1 MKSPEF
7 QQSLEKYADVIVKV
21 GLNLRE
27 GQRLIV
33 NAGIT
38 DYPLVRAITKS
49 AYQAGARVVTV
60 FYNDDEIGHIR
71 LKMSSREA
79 LKDVPTWLLQAYLDH
94 AKNGDAFLRISSEN
108 PDLLADVDPEAI
120 GIQRKAMGKKFKKV
134 AEYTMRDA
142 INWCVISYP
151 AEAWAKKVFPGVS
164 AKQAQDKLWEAIFQT
179 CRVDQPDPVA
189 AWQEHIVNLKKR
201 SAYLN
206 TKRYTALHYSA
217 PGTDLTVGLP
227 RGHQWLAAQSHAE
240 NGINFTANL
249 PTEEVFTMPHKDKVN
264 GVVSSSRPLIVY
276 GTTVEDFTLTFE
288 KGKVVNVTA
297 KKNEATLRKMIE
309 TDEGGSRIG
318 EVALVPVS
326 SPISQRGHLFYNT
339 LFDENAAS
347 HIALGRAYRFTMK
360 GGPKMSEEEFNKRGG
375 NYSLIHS
382 DFMVGS
388 DKMDIDGIL
397 ADGTR
402 EAIMRKGE
410 WAFEA

>member
-1 MKSPEF
+1 MKAKEF
-7 QQSLEKYADVIVKV
+7 QQALEKYADVIVKV

-33 NAGIT
+33 NAGISN
-38 DYPLVRAITKS
+38 YPLVRAITKS

-60 FYNDDEIGHIR
+60 MYNDEEIGHIR

-79 LKDVPTWLLQAYLDH
+79 LKEFPNWLLQAYMDH
-94 AKNGDAFLRISSEN
+94 AKNGDAYLGITSEN
-108 PDLLADVDPEAI
+108 PDLLSDVDPEAI
-120 GIQRKAMGKKFKKV
+120 AIQRKAAGKKMMKV
-134 AEYTMRDA
+134 SEYIMRDA

-151 AEAWAKKVFPGVS
+151 AEDWAKKVFPGVT

-179 CRVDQPDPVA
+179 CRIDQPDPVA

-201 SAYLN
+201 SEYLN
-206 TKRYTALHYSA
+206 KKRYSALHYSA

-249 PTEEVFTMPHKDKVN
+249 PTEEVFTMPHKDKVD
-264 GVVSSSRPLIVY
+264 GVVSSSRPLVVY

-288 KGKVVNVTA
+288 KGKVVDVTA
-297 KKNEATLRKMIE
+297 KKNAETLRKLIE
-309 TDEGGSRIG
+309 TDEGGARLG
-318 EVALVPVS
+318 EAALVPVS
-326 SPISQRGHLFYNT
+326 SPISWRGHLFYNT

-347 HIALGRAYRFTMK
+347 HLALGRAYRFTMK
-360 GGPKMSEEEFNKRGG
+360 GGAEMSEKDFGKRGG
-375 NYSLIHS
+375 NYSLIHT
-382 DFMVGS
+382 DFMIGS
-388 DKMDIDGIL
+388 DQMDIDGIL

-402 EAIMRKGE
+402 EPVMRKGE
-410 WAFEA
+410 WAFEV

>member
-1 MKSPEF
+1 MKSSEF

-27 GQRLIV
+27 GQRLII

-38 DYPLVRAITKS
+38 DYPLVRTITKS
-49 AYQAGARVVTV
+49 AYQAGARVVSV

-79 LKDVPTWLLQAYLDH
+79 LKEVPTWLLQAYLDH
-94 AKNGDAFLRISSEN
+94 AKKGDAFLRISSEN
-108 PDLLADVDPEAI
+108 PDLLSDVDPEAI
-120 GIQRKAMGKKFKKV
+120 AVNRKAMGKKFKKV

-151 AEAWAKKVFPGVS
+151 AEAWAKKVFPKLPV
-164 AKQAQDKLWEAIFQT
+164 KQAQDNLWEAIFQT

-189 AWQEHIVNLKKR
+189 AWQTHIQDLKKR
-201 SAYLN
+201 SEYLN
-206 TKRYTALHYSA
+206 KKRYATLHYKA

-227 RGHQWLAAQSHAE
+227 RGHQWVAGQSKAE
-240 NGINFTANL
+240 NGIAFTANL
-249 PTEEVFTMPHKDKVN
+249 PTEEVFTMPHKDKVD
-264 GVVSSSRPLIVY
+264 GMVSSSRPFIVY
-276 GTTVEDFTLTFE
+276 GTTVEDFALTFE
-288 KGKVVNVTA
+288 KGKVVNITA
-297 KKNEATLRKMIE
+297 KKNEAALRKLIE

-326 SPISQRGHLFYNT
+326 SPISQRGHLFYNM

-360 GGPKMSEEEFNKRGG
+360 GGPKMTEAEFTKRGG
-375 NYSLIHS
+375 NESLIHS

-397 ADGTR
+397 PGGFT
-402 EAIMRKGE
+402 EPIMRKGE
-410 WAFEA
+410 WAFKV